1 MKIIVA
7 GSRTFNNYL
16 LLKETLDNLDIEIT
30 EIVCGEARG
39 ADLLGKK
46 YAYEK
51 AIPCKSFYPDWQLYG
66 RRAGFIRNH
75 EMGDYADYLVAF
87 WDGKSRGTKD
97 MITYMNSIGK
107 HGKIVLFD
115 N

>member
-16 LLKETLDNLDIEIT
+16 LLKEILDNLDITIT

-51 AIPCKSFYPDWQLYG
+51 LSLV
-66 RRAGFIRNH
+66 NH
-75 EMGDYADYLVAF
+75 FTLTGSCTDEEQALLEIMK
-87 WDGKSRGTKD
+87 WEI
-97 MITYMNSIGK
+97 MQII
-107 HGKIVLFD
+107 
-115 N
+115 

>member
-1 MKIIVA
+1 MKVIIA

-16 LLKETLDNLDIEIT
+16 LLKETLDNLNIEIT

-39 ADLLGKK
+39 ADLLGKR

-51 AIPCKSFYPDWQLYG
+51 NIPYRSFYPDWSLYG
-66 RRAGFIRNH
+66 RRAGILRNH
-75 EMGDYADYLVAF
+75 EMGDYADYLIAF
-87 WDGKSRGTKD
+87 WDGKSSGTKD

-107 HGKIVLFD
+107 HGKVILFD
-115 N
+115 K